1 MNIYFSSKH
10 PFLLL
15 LLLSIRLF
23 GQSENDSLST
33 TNPNEGKFTDEE
45 QVSNDT
51 LINKKSKNTPLSQE
65 EKKSIVKST
74 SNKQDSLSLNN
85 DSAEVLAINENWTQ
99 RFRNRKTQIVIASV
113 PVIWLF
119 YKYFQKKDDSTS
131 LVGSPPNWPG

>member
-1 MNIYFSSKH
+1 MS
-10 PFLLL
+10 L
-15 LLLSIRLF
+15 RLF

>member
-1 MNIYFSSKH
+1 MNIHFSRKY
-10 PFLLL
+10 PFSLL

-33 TNPNEGKFTDEE
+33 TNPNEAKFTDEE

-119 YKYFQKKDDSTS
+119 YKYFQKKDDITS

>member
-1 MNIYFSSKH
+1 M
-10 PFLLL
+10 LL

-131 LVGSPPNWPG
+131 FVGSPPNWPG

>member
-1 MNIYFSSKH
+1 MNIYFLRKYSFS
-10 PFLLL
+10 LL

-33 TNPNEGKFTDEE
+33 INPNEAKFTDEE

-51 LINKKSKNTPLSQE
+51 LNNKKSKDTPLIQE
-65 EKKSIVKST
+65 EKKSLVKST
-74 SNKQDSLSLNN
+74 INKQDSLSLNN
-85 DSAEVLAINENWTQ
+85 DSAEVLAVNENWTQ
-99 RFRNRKTQIVIASV
+99 RFKNRKTQIVIASV

-119 YKYFQKKDDSTS
+119 YKYFQKKDDSPS

>member
-1 MNIYFSSKH
+1 MNIYFSRKY
-10 PFLLL
+10 PFSLL
-15 LLLSIRLF
+15 LLLSIRIF

-33 TNPNEGKFTDEE
+33 TNPNEAKFTDEE

-99 RFRNRKTQIVIASV
+99 RFQNRKTQIVIASV

>member
-1 MNIYFSSKH
+1 MNIHFSRKY
-10 PFLLL
+10 PFSLL

-33 TNPNEGKFTDEE
+33 TNPNEAKFTDEE

>member
-1 MNIYFSSKH
+1 MNIYFSRKY
-10 PFLLL
+10 PFSLL
-15 LLLSIRLF
+15 LLLSLRLF

-33 TNPNEGKFTDEE
+33 TNPNEAKFTDEE

-85 DSAEVLAINENWTQ
+85 DSSEVLAINENWTQ
-99 RFRNRKTQIVIASV
+99 RFQNRKTQIVIASV

>member
-1 MNIYFSSKH
+1 MNIHFSRKY
-10 PFLLL
+10 PFSIL

-33 TNPNEGKFTDEE
+33 TNPNEAKFTDEE

-99 RFRNRKTQIVIASV
+99 RFQNRKTQIVIASV

>member
-1 MNIYFSSKH
+1 MNIYFSRKY
-10 PFLLL
+10 PFSLL
-15 LLLSIRLF
+15 LLLSLRLF

-33 TNPNEGKFTDEE
+33 TNPNDAKFTDEE

-51 LINKKSKNTPLSQE
+51 LINKKSKNKPLSQE

-85 DSAEVLAINENWTQ
+85 DSSEVLAINENWTQ
-99 RFRNRKTQIVIASV
+99 RFQNRKTQIVIASV

-131 LVGSPPNWPG
+131 LVGPPPNWPG